1 MSFLAAAPALGVVG
15 STGAIGSTLA
25 LSAGSAFVPT
35 AIGASAASLF
45 SPSLLFSVGST
56 ILGAGQSMSQASNQ
70 NAMYRLQAMQTQAE
84 SARKALAYE
93 QRANETLR
101 RLNANNAATVA
112 RGYAG
117 GIVGLEGSSKLI
129 AAINTREAGRDYQT
143 DLSNAAN
150 AMLSGNAQ
158 ADIYGSSADIATRGG
173 VLDAATKIATGAYE
187 VSKVYKTKA

>member
-1 MSFLAAAPALGVVG
+1 MSWQ
-15 STGAIGSTLA
+15 IA
-25 LSAGSAFVPT
+25 LSVASTAMSA
-35 AIGASAASLF
+35 S
-45 SPSLLFSVGST
+45 
-56 ILGAGQSMSQASNQ
+56 QSMSQAKSQ
-70 NAMYRLQAMQTQAE
+70 AAMYRLQAMQTQAD

-101 RLNANNAATVA
+101 KLNANNAATVA

-129 AAINTREAGRDYQT
+129 TTLNTREAGRDYQT

-158 ADIYGSSADIATRGG
+158 SDIYGNAADIATGG
-173 VLDAATKIATGAYE
+173 GLLDAATKIATGAYE
-187 VSKVYKTKA
+187 VSKVYKDKA

>member
-1 MSFLAAAPALGVVG
+1 
-15 STGAIGSTLA
+15 
-25 LSAGSAFVPT
+25 
-35 AIGASAASLF
+35 
-45 SPSLLFSVGST
+45 
-56 ILGAGQSMSQASNQ
+56 
-70 NAMYRLQAMQTQAE
+70 MYRLQAMQTQAD

-101 RLNANNAATVA
+101 KLNANNAATVA

-129 AAINTREAGRDYQT
+129 TTLNTREAGRDYQT

-158 ADIYGSSADIATRGG
+158 SDIYGNAADIATRGG
-173 VLDAATKIATGAYE
+173 LLDAATKIATGAYE
-187 VSKVYKTKA
+187 VSKVYKDKA